1 VTNFHS
7 SYATKPWGD
16 LVAYT
21 VGIALVAPLDRW
33 LLVRK
38 V

>member
-1 VTNFHS
+1 VLGSAFS
-7 SYATKPWGD
+7 CGD
-16 LVAYT
+16 IVAYT